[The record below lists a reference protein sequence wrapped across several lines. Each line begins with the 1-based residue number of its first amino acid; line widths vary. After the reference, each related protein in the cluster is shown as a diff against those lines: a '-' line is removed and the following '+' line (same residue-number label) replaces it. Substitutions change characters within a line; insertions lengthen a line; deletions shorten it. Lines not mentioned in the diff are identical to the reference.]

1 MSEKLT
7 LQQLESFLWE
17 TADILRGNM
26 DASEFK
32 DYIFATMFL
41 KRISDSFDE
50 EQEKVIAKFI
60 KKGKNEKEA
69 KKLSNDPDQYDSF
82 FIPKKAHWNH
92 LKDLKHNVGE
102 ELNKAIAGIEEENDE
117 LEGVLVSIDFNKK
130 DKLPDNKLRDLISH
144 FSKYRLRNS
153 DFEKPDLMGSAYEY
167 LIKMFA
173 DSAGKKGGEF
183 YTPSEVVNLL
193 VRLIKPK

>member
-7 LQQLESFLWE
+7 LKQLESFLWK

-60 KKGKNEKEA
+60 KKGRNEK
-69 KKLSNDPDQYDSF
+69 
-82 FIPKKAHWNH
+82 
-92 LKDLKHNVGE
+92 
-102 ELNKAIAGIEEENDE
+102 NKRRQLRRIE
-117 LEGVLVSIDFNKK
+117 
-130 DKLPDNKLRDLISH
+130 
-144 FSKYRLRNS
+144 Y
-153 DFEKPDLMGSAYEY
+153 
-167 LIKMFA
+167 
-173 DSAGKKGGEF
+173 
-183 YTPSEVVNLL
+183 
-193 VRLIKPK
+193 